1 MAVAVSDYVFVLSS
15 GENIPIVITTR
26 RGLRNITLRPK
37 TRPVREI
44 HISKPWLSPTSSAL
58 RFVESKRR
66 WIERIFANAPQK
78 THIVPGD
85 MIEFLGWHVQVLHDA
100 SRRANAFTVCDDST
114 CVLVVGGGADMF
126 ERRVRD
132 FIKAEFLKSVKQM
145 IRTAPREFWPRQIA
159 IRDTTSR
166 WGSCST
172 TGTMSFSW
180 RLAFAP
186 RDVMRYV
193 VMHELAHTRHMDH
206 SPAFWATVSELYGFG
221 VERAK
226 RWLNQHGAELHQY
239 F

>member
-1 MAVAVSDYVFVLSS
+1 MAEYEFVLSS
-15 GENIPIVITTR
+15 GERIPIIITAR

-44 HISKPWLSPTSSAL
+44 HISKPWLTPISVAL
-58 RFVESKRR
+58 RFVEQKRT
-66 WIERIFANAPQK
+66 WCERIFNNAPQK
-78 THIVPGD
+78 VRITPGD
-85 MIEFLGWHVQVLHDA
+85 EIDFLGWHVVLQHDA
-100 SRRANAFTVCDDST
+100 DRRGNDFVVHDDGT
-114 CVLVVGGGADMF
+114 AVLVVGGGVDMF

-132 FIKAEFLKSVKQM
+132 FIRAQFLIAVKQM
-145 IRTAPREFWPRQIA
+145 IRTAPRDLWPRRVA
-159 IRDTTSR
+159 IRDTSSR

-172 TGTMSFSW
+172 SGTMSFSW

-193 VMHELAHTRHMDH
+193 VMHELAHQVHMNH
-206 SPAFWATVSELYGFG
+206 SPEFWQTVAQLYGFG

-226 RWLNQHGAELHQY
+226 RWLAVHGAELHRY

>member
-1 MAVAVSDYVFVLSS
+1 MSDYVFRTSA
-15 GENIPIVITTR
+15 GEDIPVIITTR

-37 TRPVREI
+37 TRPRREI
-44 HISKPWLSPTSSAL
+44 HISKPWLTRDAAAL
-58 RFVESKRR
+58 RFLEQKRK
-66 WIERIFANAPQK
+66 WCERIFDSAPEK
-78 THIVPGD
+78 VRVAPGD
-85 MIEFLGWHVQVLHDA
+85 TIEFLGRRVLITHDA
-100 SRRANAFTVCDDST
+100 SRRANSFGVCDDGT
-114 CVLVVGGGADMF
+114 CNLIIGGGADMF

-132 FIKAEFLKSVKQM
+132 YIKAEFLTAVKQM
-145 IRTAPREFWPRQIA
+145 IKTAPRELWPRRIA
-159 IRDTTSR
+159 VRDTTSR

-186 RDVMRYV
+186 TDVMRYV
-193 VMHELAHTRHMDH
+193 VMHELAHQRHMDH

-226 RWLNQHGAELHQY
+226 RWLNQHGAELHRY